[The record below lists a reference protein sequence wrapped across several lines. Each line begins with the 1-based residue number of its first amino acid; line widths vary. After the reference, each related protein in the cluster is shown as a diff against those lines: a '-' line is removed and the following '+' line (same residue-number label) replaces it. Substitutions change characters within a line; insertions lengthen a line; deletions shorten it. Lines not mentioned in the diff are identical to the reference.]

1 MSRPFDLPALLAR
14 HSERRIRIVD
24 MIGRRGRFIT
34 LAMGLF
40 YYLYTDIADKQ
51 SGNFAYAF
59 TSQALLDAVVTNWL
73 FIGLFHVNGF
83 WGAMFYGAQTRV
95 MDGTL
100 ARANCLL
107 IVTLW
112 ALFKFVLIPIGAQ
125 LEILYQPQQFAA
137 MFALIWGTYL
147 VVDTLAEV
155 GGSLYGTMKIRV
167 SGVGDVNRKSIAG
180 TLTGLI
186 GGLLFSVGVVLLN
199 QLPASFIGL
208 AVVVAVASTLLELY
222 SPRGTDDF
230 TMATG
235 NALICWAFGAWVL
248 TCS

>member
-1 MSRPFDLPALLAR
+1 MSTTMPLTLSDLPDRMRLADRIFRFAVAVNLALTVLALLASFTGFGVRFAGQFQFSGQNLGRLLFSIAFFNGIWALVWYGVKYLLLRYFVGFSQEERRATFSSRMSRPFDLPALLAR

-112 ALFKFVLIPIGAQ
+112 ALCTVMVPPFF
-125 LEILYQPQQFAA
+125 PQ
-137 MFALIWGTYL
+137 
-147 VVDTLAEV
+147 
-155 GGSLYGTMKIRV
+155 S
-167 SGVGDVNRKSIAG
+167 
-180 TLTGLI
+180 
-186 GGLLFSVGVVLLN
+186 
-199 QLPASFIGL
+199 
-208 AVVVAVASTLLELY
+208 
-222 SPRGTDDF
+222 
-230 TMATG
+230 
-235 NALICWAFGAWVL
+235 CWAR
-248 TCS
+248 